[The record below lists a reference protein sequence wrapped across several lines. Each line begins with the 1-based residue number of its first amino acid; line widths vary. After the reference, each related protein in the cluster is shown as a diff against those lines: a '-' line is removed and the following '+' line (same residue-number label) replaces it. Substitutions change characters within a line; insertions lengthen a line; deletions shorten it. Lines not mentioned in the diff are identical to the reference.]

1 MGRLS
6 FPEKAASQT
15 PWGSR
20 DLSVFRFGAFW
31 SGQNDSDLVREIR
44 SWLENGKT
52 ICIIIE
58 KNCISYKYGS

>member
-15 PWGSR
+15 HWGSR

-31 SGQNDSDLVREIR
+31 SGQNDPDLVREIR